1 MIKDFI
7 SPEFVTDSKLCERE
21 LRTIED
27 NISYLENLRLEYL
40 KKLAKLTG
48 KKVWKQ
54 HLAGY
59 QNITNY
65 GVGDSPEDLCH
76 YVLNYD
82 IGIDVCQKKIKDK
95 LWEICGKYSL
105 ITGGKL

>member
-7 SPEFVTDSKLCERE
+7 LPEFVTDSKLCEQE
-21 LRTIED
+21 LRTIEA

-65 GVGDSPEDLCH
+65 VVGDSPEDLCH
-76 YVLNYD
+76 YVWNYNNFTVD
-82 IGIDVCQKKIKDK
+82 FKED
-95 LWEICGKYSL
+95 WEEVKCHTNAKS
-105 ITGGKL
+105 

>member
-7 SPEFVTDSKLCERE
+7 LPEFVTDSKLCEQE
-21 LRTIED
+21 LQTIED

-54 HLAGY
+54 HLFGY

-76 YVLNYD
+76 YVLNYNNFTVD
-82 IGIDVCQKKIKDK
+82 FKED
-95 LWEICGKYSL
+95 WEEVKCPTNVKS
-105 ITGGKL
+105 

>member
-7 SPEFVTDSKLCERE
+7 LPEFVTDYKLCEQE
-21 LRTIED
+21 LQTIED

-76 YVLNYD
+76 YVLNYNNFTVD
-82 IGIDVCQKKIKDK
+82 FKED
-95 LWEICGKYSL
+95 WEEVKCPTNVKS
-105 ITGGKL
+105 

>member
-7 SPEFVTDSKLCERE
+7 PAEFVSDSELCEQY

-40 KKLAKLTG
+40 RKLAKFTG

-76 YVLNYD
+76 YVLNYND
-82 IGIDVCQKKIKDK
+82 FTVDFKED
-95 LWEICGKYSL
+95 WEEVKCPTNVKS
-105 ITGGKL
+105 

>member
-1 MIKDFI
+1 MIKDFT
-7 SPEFVTDSKLCERE
+7 SPEVFTDSKLCELE
-21 LRTIED
+21 LRTLED
-27 NISYLENLRLEYL
+27 NISYLKNLRLEYL

-65 GVGDSPEDLCH
+65 VVGDSPEDVCH

-82 IGIDVCQKKIKDK
+82 DFTVDFKED
-95 LWEICGKYSL
+95 WEEVKCPTNVKS
-105 ITGGKL
+105 